1 MNTNTLT
8 LEAICQSPTLWQ
20 EHVDVDG
27 LNTSDNFHALTFE
40 ERLDLVE
47 TLFWYEQ
54 DFTSEEETAQFRR

>member
-8 LEAICQSPTLWQ
+8 LEAICQSPALWQ

-47 TLFWYEQ
+47 TLFWFEQ
-54 DFTSEEETAQFRR
+54 DFTSEEDAAQFRR